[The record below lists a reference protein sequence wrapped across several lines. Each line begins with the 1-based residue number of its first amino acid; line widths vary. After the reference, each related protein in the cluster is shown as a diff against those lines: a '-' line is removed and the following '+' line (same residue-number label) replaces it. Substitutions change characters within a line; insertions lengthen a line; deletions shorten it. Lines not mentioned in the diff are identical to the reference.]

1 MSFQL
6 NTTGNDSN
14 ALFDYFLIA
23 YGGKDIVTEDGKLHI
38 HDPAIKEAVIKTV
51 TYPTTAYKE
60 GFVPPGGDQLERR
73 RRLQRL
79 SCEADR
85 HGSRRRD
92 LNRGRKTGRRA
103 LARRGLVS
111 WYWAELRLV
120 SSSLTPITIRI
131 AEH

>member
-1 MSFQL
+1 MGEKTSSPRTASCYPRSGDKGGGDQDGHL
-6 NTTGNDSN
+6 SDHCLQGRLRTT
-14 ALFDYFLIA
+14 
-23 YGGKDIVTEDGKLHI
+23 
-38 HDPAIKEAVIKTV
+38 
-51 TYPTTAYKE
+51 
-60 GFVPPGGDQLERR
+60 GGDQLERR
-73 RRLQRL
+73 RRQQRL